1 MASEQKLPST
11 GDNLPNATTTSI
23 GEPINP
29 ANDSK
34 RPSCCTSD
42 ADHKGEPESHPV
54 TGVAQDRRGQ
64 VEGANDGCGVNT
76 GEQQGAATEERQK
89 EGEKRAEEKVTC
101 NNTSHQVPKVEVSE
115 SKEGVH
121 VGLLVSVDES
131 DPSEEEGAAQGPQV
145 TGLETEE
152 HQINGQMSE
161 KRTGPEMTEVTGEGT
176 APQVTGEET
185 SPQVTVEG
193 TAPQVTGEETVP
205 QVTGEGTAPQVTGE
219 GTAPQ
224 VTGEG
229 TAPQVTGEGTAPQV
243 TGEVTA
249 AQVPGEEKVP
259 MVTGEVTSPQVT
271 AEETAQQVP
280 GEEKVPMVTGEVTS
294 PQVTAEETAQQVTGE
309 VTSVDAIEQ
318 VAGEKR
324 CSRRTD
330 EDPAAEARTPEI
342 GGNAGAEE
350 QRGAQVTDTGVPES
364 TDAQVSGAGERWIH
378 MLVHTIVT
386 EAAGQGAC
394 TGEQDTG
401 AQVSVCAEA
410 ADTIAVRIEEE
421 EHSTVQ
427 VTGTETMA
435 GAQVTA
441 QAAGAAAQVNT
452 DRQMSNDNTDIAL
465 HVSGEEPGL
474 QVRAEEAT
482 PEQVTVEA
490 TGTDRQV
497 EEAATQV
504 TVTGEEVQGESGS
517 NVEVGAQVTASGEE
531 ADREVTPDLVAL
543 TGREGTLVQ
552 DQQAACREKEW
563 PPLICTVSEVRTVT
577 AAQGDTSQGSVTQKD
592 ASTKTPEMKEREIEE
607 DGHSPS
613 PETPIEREIRLTM
626 EREMMLRQERGISSP
641 IGHQQQLVE
650 VRRKTISVEPVA
662 VPGKERQLAGAQMQR
677 EIQLETQREKDLV
690 DLGKVMGT
698 YDRGPQQELQE
709 KKMIF
714 ESMNTEPSDAPPMK
728 KKQSETQQQPKSQ
741 ETPPSIIP
749 LSTNHVEPAKVTKKG
764 PSYAEANGSN
774 VIIIE
779 HSSLL
784 RRSAQGN
791 TFSSAPADSRR
802 SAPADLCR
810 SAPADSQRSTP
821 VDSRRSISAEI
832 SYTNSSR
839 PPVINPA
846 STPVPSGSPYQ
857 LLQSPSPGSLLE
869 REIEEVNEREQELR
883 RQRSSIYG
891 RDETDGQTKQRT
903 QEIASD
909 IQSVYQPE
917 RPSWRK
923 LEVNWPPNKE
933 AAMNGQ
939 VSDSPRTRRQR
950 SALIQSWES
959 GNPNPKADE

>member
-1 MASEQKLPST
+1 MASEQKLTST
-11 GDNLPNATTTSI
+11 GDHLPDAKTTSI

-29 ANDSK
+29 ARDSE

-42 ADHKGEPESHPV
+42 ADHKVEPESHPV
-54 TGVAQDRRGQ
+54 TGVPEDERGQ
-64 VEGANDGCGVNT
+64 VEGANDGYGVST
-76 GEQQGAATEERQK
+76 GEREGDATEERQK

-115 SKEGVH
+115 NKEQVH

-145 TGLETEE
+145 TEGY
-152 HQINGQMSE
+152 QIIIGQVPE
-161 KRTGPEMTEVTGEGT
+161 KRTGPEMTEVTAEVTVTQMTREVAVPQVTGVGT
-176 APQVTGEET
+176 APQVTGEEKV
-185 SPQVTVEG
+185 PQVTGEEKVPQVTGEE
-193 TAPQVTGEETVP
+193 TAPQVTGEETAP
-205 QVTGEGTAPQVTGE
+205 QVTGEERVSQMTVEETVPQVTEVTAAQVTGEETAPQVTGE
-219 GTAPQ
+219 EKVPQ
-224 VTGEG
+224 VT
-229 TAPQVTGEGTAPQV
+229 
-243 TGEVTA
+243 EVTA
-249 AQVPGEEKVP
+249 AQVPEEDKA
-259 MVTGEVTSPQVT
+259 PQVT
-271 AEETAQQVP
+271 V
-280 GEEKVPMVTGEVTS
+280 EVTR
-294 PQVTAEETAQQVTGE
+294 VD
-309 VTSVDAIEQ
+309 TSEQ
-318 VAGEKR
+318 VAGEER
-324 CSRRTD
+324 CSREIE

-350 QRGAQVTDTGVPES
+350 QRGAQVPDTGVQES
-364 TDAQVSGAGERWIH
+364 GDAQVSGAGERWID

-435 GAQVTA
+435 GEQVTA

-452 DRQMSNDNTDIAL
+452 DRQVSNNSTDIAL
-465 HVSGEEPGL
+465 HVSGDEPGL
-474 QVRAEEAT
+474 QARADEAT
-482 PEQVTVEA
+482 PEQVNVEA

-497 EEAATQV
+497 EEAAAQV
-504 TVTGEEVQGESGS
+504 TVTGQEVQGECSS
-517 NVEVGAQVTASGEE
+517 NVEVWAQVTASGED
-531 ADREVTPDLVAL
+531 ADREATPDLVAL
-543 TGREGTLVQ
+543 AGREGTLVQ

-592 ASTKTPEMKEREIEE
+592 ASTKTPEMKEREFEE
-607 DGHSPS
+607 DGQSPT

-650 VRRKTISVEPVA
+650 VRRKTISVEPV
-662 VPGKERQLAGAQMQR
+662 VDPGKERQLAGAQMLR

-709 KKMIF
+709 KKMLF
-714 ESMNTEPSDAPPMK
+714 ESMNTEPSDTPPMK
-728 KKQSETQQQPKSQ
+728 KKQSEPQQQPKPQ

-749 LSTNHVEPAKVTKKG
+749 LSTNHVVPAKVTKKG

-791 TFSSAPADSRR
+791 TFSAAPADSRRSAPADSRR
-802 SAPADLCR
+802 SAPAD
-810 SAPADSQRSTP
+810 SQRSTP
-821 VDSRRSISAEI
+821 ADSRRSISAI
-832 SYTNSSR
+832 SYTNSPR
-839 PPVINPA
+839 PPVINSSSA
-846 STPVPSGSPYQ
+846 TVSSASPYQ
-857 LLQSPSPGSLLE
+857 PLQSPSPSSLLE
-869 REIEEVNEREQELR
+869 REIEEVNERERELR

-891 RDETDGQTKQRT
+891 RDETDGQTNQKT
-903 QEIASD
+903 QEISSD
-909 IQSVYQPE
+909 TQSVYQPE

-959 GNPNPKADE
+959 GNPNPKDDE